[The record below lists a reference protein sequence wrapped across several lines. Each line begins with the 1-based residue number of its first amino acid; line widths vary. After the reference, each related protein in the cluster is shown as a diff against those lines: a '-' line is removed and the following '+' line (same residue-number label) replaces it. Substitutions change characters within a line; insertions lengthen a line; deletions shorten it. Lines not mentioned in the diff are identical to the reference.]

1 MSSSTLTALV
11 SEQVDTAWSYLSAVI
26 GTVWPF
32 VLGASII
39 IGVIYLLIR
48 MVRGAR

>member
-1 MSSSTLTALV
+1 MTSEALGTLITA
-11 SEQVDTAWSYLSAVI
+11 QVDTAWGYLSAVI